1 MFLAAGYLGLF
12 CQRAR
17 CCCTPG
23 CALSRT
29 VAWGEGAATEN
40 SGYRWAGVEVGGPGK
55 LRTCRFLCGR
65 INCPHCSWQCMCPW
79 PKKSQ
84 MRMFDEGMK
93 LIFVI
98 ILKATQVT
106 SF

>member
-29 VAWGEGAATEN
+29 VACGEGAATED
-40 SGYRWAGVEVGGPGK
+40 SGYRWAGVEVVILGNSEPEDSCVGELTAHTVPGNVCV
-55 LRTCRFLCGR
+55 LGQRAR
-65 INCPHCSWQCMCPW
+65 
-79 PKKSQ
+79 
-84 MRMFDEGMK
+84 
-93 LIFVI
+93 
-98 ILKATQVT
+98 
-106 SF
+106 